1 MKVSVETGSRLHMG
15 FTNLSEDVGRSYG
28 SIGVTL
34 DRPRTTVV
42 LERSNTLDIA
52 GENSE
57 RIWAYVRR
65 FSEYF
70 SVQPDVTVDVRDRIP
85 EHAGLGSGTQLALA
99 LGMALAT
106 MSGVRADVHEVA
118 RAMGRGRR
126 SGVGVAAFDVGG
138 SIIDAGHK
146 KNGAASGSI
155 PTIVF
160 RRNFPSEWRFVV
172 AIPGS
177 RGGLSGP
184 GEEKAFRL
192 LSASTRVSEEI
203 CRLTQL
209 RLMPALVEE
218 DIQEFGDA
226 LTAIDRKTGAYFAD
240 VQGGVYGGGDTG
252 ELIETMLEAGAYGAG
267 QSSWGPAVYGLVD
280 QDGATRVEEEAR
292 ALLDKTQRG
301 GSVFVARGRNVG
313 ARINVRME
321 NL

>member
-1 MKVSVETGSRLHMG
+1 MRTTACKRAMKVSVETGSRLHMG

-52 GENSE
+52 GENTD

-138 SIIDAGHK
+138 SIIDACQK
-146 KNGAASGSI
+146 ENGATSGSI

-177 RGGLSGP
+177 RGVSAVRVKRRRSGCSRRPREFQKKYAGLLSSGSCRLSWRKISRNSVTLSLP
-184 GEEKAFRL
+184 LIGRPALTLQMYRAESMGEER
-192 LSASTRVSEEI
+192 RVS
-203 CRLTQL
+203 
-209 RLMPALVEE
+209 
-218 DIQEFGDA
+218 
-226 LTAIDRKTGAYFAD
+226 
-240 VQGGVYGGGDTG
+240 
-252 ELIETMLEAGAYGAG
+252 
-267 QSSWGPAVYGLVD
+267 
-280 QDGATRVEEEAR
+280 
-292 ALLDKTQRG
+292 
-301 GSVFVARGRNVG
+301 
-313 ARINVRME
+313 
-321 NL
+321 

>member
-1 MKVSVETGSRLHMG
+1 MRTTACKRAMKVSVETGSRLHMG

-126 SGVGVAAFDVGG
+126 SGVGVSAVRVKRRRSGCSRRPREFQKKY
-138 SIIDAGHK
+138 AGLLS
-146 KNGAASGSI
+146 SGS
-155 PTIVF
+155 
-160 RRNFPSEWRFVV
+160 
-172 AIPGS
+172 
-177 RGGLSGP
+177 
-184 GEEKAFRL
+184 
-192 LSASTRVSEEI
+192 
-203 CRLTQL
+203 CRLSWRKISRNSVTL
-209 RLMPALVEE
+209 SL
-218 DIQEFGDA
+218 IQ
-226 LTAIDRKTGAYFAD
+226 
-240 VQGGVYGGGDTG
+240 
-252 ELIETMLEAGAYGAG
+252 
-267 QSSWGPAVYGLVD
+267 
-280 QDGATRVEEEAR
+280 
-292 ALLDKTQRG
+292 
-301 GSVFVARGRNVG
+301 
-313 ARINVRME
+313 
-321 NL
+321 